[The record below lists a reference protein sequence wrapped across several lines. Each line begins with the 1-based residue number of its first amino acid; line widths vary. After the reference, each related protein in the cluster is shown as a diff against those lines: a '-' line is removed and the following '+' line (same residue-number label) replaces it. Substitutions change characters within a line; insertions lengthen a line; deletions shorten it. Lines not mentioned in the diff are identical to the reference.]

1 MKKLFIIIAS
11 CIFAAGCNNSAR
23 PVAENTA
30 KPANASTPEKSQ
42 TAISHTLENQQ
53 PPVNGDSAGKS
64 KWKQSGDP
72 IDTKKFDT
80 EIASA
85 EINFKKKP
93 DDATAKKALS
103 EAYYKRGVAL
113 TDARQYASA
122 LGDYRKA
129 VKYDS
134 TNTDAKGWIEKI
146 VMIYDSMNREAPKE
160 GEEPP
165 PLSLSKPV

>member
-1 MKKLFIIIAS
+1 MKKLFIVIAS
-11 CIFAAGCNNSAR
+11 CIFAAGCNSSAR
-23 PVAENTA
+23 PVAENTT
-30 KPANASTPEKSQ
+30 KPSTASTPEKSQ

-53 PPVNGDSAGKS
+53 PPVDANSAGKS
-64 KWKQSGDP
+64 KWKQSGNP

-85 EINFKKKP
+85 EVNLKKKP
-93 DDATAKKALS
+93 DDGALKKVMS

-113 TDARQYASA
+113 TDAGQYASA

-129 VKYDS
+129 IKYDPA
-134 TNTDAKGWIEKI
+134 NTDAKGWIDKI
-146 VMIYDSMNREAPKE
+146 MSIYDTINREAPKE

-165 PLSLSKPV
+165 PLPLSKPI